1 MKSKDMAQIKLAAI
15 VLAAGKGTRL
25 AGGRPSAKPK
35 VLYEIG
41 GKPIITY
48 TIDLLKAI
56 GLGEIVIVVGHKA
69 EEVKRV
75 LGGDYKYAL
84 QKQRLGTGHAAL
96 VGLGLVSERS
106 NNILILNGDDSAF
119 YKPESIRKAINK
131 HVGVG
136 NTLTFVTV
144 EVKDPTGLGRIIR
157 NKDGL
162 VVDIV
167 QEKVANKLQKKIK
180 EINAG
185 CYIVKRG
192 WLQKSLKQLKKS
204 PVGEYYLVDLIK
216 KAVFEGR
223 KVQAYK
229 LNDPDEWFG
238 VNTPEELKRAD
249 LLVKDRLD
257 AEKKR

>member
-1 MKSKDMAQIKLAAI
+1 
-15 VLAAGKGTRL
+15 
-25 AGGRPSAKPK
+25 
-35 VLYEIG
+35 
-41 GKPIITY
+41 
-48 TIDLLKAI
+48 
-56 GLGEIVIVVGHKA
+56 
-69 EEVKRV
+69 
-75 LGGDYKYAL
+75 
-84 QKQRLGTGHAAL
+84 
-96 VGLGLVSERS
+96 
-106 NNILILNGDDSAF
+106 LILNGDDSAF
-119 YKPESIRKAINK
+119 YKPESIQKSINK

-167 QEKVANKLQKKIK
+167 EEKVANKLQKKIK